1 MAITL
6 KLNVCVAALC
16 ALLVSPQVVAQTAV
30 APAAVDAAIAAAF
43 AKAPADWQP
52 RLTGD
57 ATMQTCSAA
66 ANLPS
71 KLDANGIEAREKTAI
86 EYPADGN
93 VMGDWARGEKIA
105 QSGYG
110 LRFTDYP
117 ATQANG
123 GNCYAC
129 HQMTKAEVSYGT
141 IGPSLLEYGKIRKFT
156 HEDNKA
162 AYEKIYNSHVS
173 LPCSLMPRFG
183 TNKILTIEQIKDV
196 TALLMSPDSP
206 VNR

>member
-1 MAITL
+1 MTHLFRAGLI
-6 KLNVCVAALC
+6 ALC
-16 ALLVSPQVVAQTAV
+16 CAFAAQDAGAQTA
-30 APAAVDAAIAAAF
+30 ADAAISAAF

-57 ATMQTCSAA
+57 QTMQSCSATGNAPVA
-66 ANLPS
+66 A
-71 KLDANGIEAREKTAI
+71 DAKAIDARERSTI
-86 EYPADGN
+86 QYPADGN
-93 VMGDWARGEKIA
+93 VMGDWAQGEKIA

-110 LRFTDYP
+110 MRFTDYP
-117 ATQANG
+117 AAQPNG

-141 IGPSLLEYGKIRKFT
+141 IGPSLLEYGKIRKFKP
-156 HEDNKA
+156 EENKA

-183 TNKILTIEQIKDV
+183 TNKILTIDQIKDV

-206 VNR
+206 VNK